1 MKKQPQR
8 ISAHAG
14 IGRDERAGPGLSVVS
29 MRCLVAESGAS
40 YDWHSHPFEEFTLVT
55 EADTTIGYA
64 AGKRPTKKNTLLL
77 YRAGEPHGSWSHGA
91 QTPRF
96 WVLHFASGP
105 AMDEAFAALH
115 SASPEQRVWSLSDD
129 QVETFKYFF
138 LQILNEETHRRL
150 QHADASSAWLRLLLI
165 ALNRWHSGSGN
176 LESSARLN
184 SPALVQFWHLVN
196 ASAVAGEPIMRQLR
210 NQPNYDSL
218 RHGFRKAFGCSP
230 SEMILRVRMQQAQN
244 LLLDSRLSIKEI
256 AARTGYAGQHEFAR
270 AFKKHTGMA
279 ASEWRQRPFDKPESP
294 AIGNA

>member
-1 MKKQPQR
+1 MKKHLQR
-8 ISAHAG
+8 ASAEAE
-14 IGRDERAGPGLSVVS
+14 IRRDDLAERGPTVVS

-77 YRAGEPHGSWSHGA
+77 YRPGEPHGSWSHAG

-96 WVLHFASGP
+96 WVLHFAAGR
-105 AMDEAFAALH
+105 AMNEAFASLH
-115 SASPEQRVWSLSDD
+115 SAHPEQRVWSLSDG

-150 QHADASSAWLRLLLI
+150 QHAEASSAWLRLLLI
-165 ALNRWHSGSGN
+165 ALNRWHSGSGDPG
-176 LESSARLN
+176 SSARLN

-196 ASAVAGEPIMRQLR
+196 ASAVAGEPVMRQLR

-244 LLLDSRLSIKEI
+244 LLLDSRLNIKEI
-256 AARTGYAGQHEFAR
+256 ATRTGYSGQHEFAR

-279 ASEWRQRPFDKPESP
+279 ASEWRQRPFDKPETP
-294 AIGNA
+294 PTGNR